1 MRYKLVIL
9 FMFIISIYGTSV
21 GQVQTQQPT
30 IAPAVIRADIA
41 ADFKPDEPKDA
52 PAGETLDVK
61 VGPTASWL
69 WRQKQAKDGEKV
81 TFVKTIE
88 LEKIT
93 NSTLAATCDNHFVF
107 YVNGQRVASG
117 DEWAVSSKVS
127 ITKHLKVGKN
137 ELRAVCVNDGTGVGG
152 FVCKLVLQLTS
163 GKLQYVVS
171 DGNWECTASDDSQQM
186 QAVFVHGNHGMSPW
200 GTPLYGSSA
209 TGLTGNVPPQTFQ
222 LLPGFQ
228 VELLY
233 TVPRN
238 THGSWVC
245 IAFDKKGRLIA
256 SDQGNKG
263 LYRITPAALA
273 GQKGPEE
280 TVVEKLDVPMTS
292 AHGMLFAFDSLYVSA
307 NGGPGSGLY
316 RLRDTNGDDQF
327 DEVTKLKSFQG
338 GGEHGPHSLRLSP
351 DGKSIVV
358 IAGNH
363 TNLPENLDASRIPTN
378 WNEDLL
384 LPRQWDARGHAAG
397 KLAPGGWIAQTDP
410 DGKHWELLSMGYRNP
425 FDFAFNSEGD
435 LFAYDADME
444 WDYGT
449 PWYRPT
455 RVVHA
460 TSGSEFG
467 WRSGTGK
474 WPTYYAD
481 SLPPAV
487 DIGPGSPVGV
497 AFGYGTNFPAKYQQA
512 LYCLDWTFGTM
523 YAVHFKPAGSS
534 YTAVKEEFLSRTP
547 LPLTDIAISPDGAMY
562 FTIGGRGA
570 QSELYRVTY
579 RGDEITRKGSLH
591 GDSVAA
597 QQARKLRRSL
607 EQRHHPAV
615 EDAVDE
621 AVAFALKNMGHSDR
635 YIRYAARIALENQP
649 VSLWRNQLM
658 PMKMN
663 SNAME
668 VINGTIALARQGEST
683 DAVRALTLLQ
693 SLSYERLERTQ
704 QLDLLRAYSLV
715 FIRLGQGTLEQ
726 QAAILADLDPQF
738 PSTDNAKNR
747 ELCSVLVYLNS
758 ATIAGKC
765 LKLMKLEDTSKNE
778 TVEDFLTRNRGYGQ
792 TIANS
797 INNRPE
803 IQKMHYAY
811 ALRNLR
817 YGWTLE
823 QRREYLEWFV
833 NARKKSGGASY
844 VGFLDNIQ
852 KEAVANMSQAERDA
866 LADSTLRPPPMEA
879 ELPKAAGPGSAWTVE
894 QLLRLANNG
903 LAARSFDR
911 GKIMFAAA
919 KCGSCHRFDGA
930 GGATGPDLSNV
941 AGRFSHRDL
950 IEAIVLPSKVISDQ
964 YRAMVI
970 TTNDGK
976 VYSGRVTN
984 DVGGK
989 LTVSVDAVDPTKT
1002 VVIEKSNVDEMEPA
1016 KASLMP
1022 AKLLNELNQNEVL
1035 DLLAYMLSRG
1045 NPQSNMFKGTDRKSS
1060 E

>member
-1 MRYKLVIL
+1 MRYQLIVL
-9 FMFIISIYGTSV
+9 FTCIISIGSTSV
-21 GQVQTQQPT
+21 GQAQTQQPT
-30 IAPAVIRADIA
+30 IAPSVIRVDLAGNA
-41 ADFKPDEPKDA
+41 KPDATTDTPEAKKL
-52 PAGETLDVK
+52 EITL
-61 VGPTASWL
+61 GPTSSWL
-69 WRQKQAKDGEKV
+69 WRNKAAVDGERV

-107 YVNGQRVASG
+107 YVNGQRVTAG
-117 DEWAVSSKVS
+117 DEWAVSSNVS
-127 ITKHLKVGKN
+127 ITKYLKVGKN
-137 ELRAVCVNDGTGVGG
+137 ELRAVCVNDGTGIGG
-152 FVCKLVLQLTS
+152 FVCKLVLQLAS
-163 GKLQYVVS
+163 GKLQYVVTDEKWKCTVS
-171 DGNWECTASDDSQQM
+171 DGSQEM
-186 QAVFVHGNHGMSPW
+186 QAVFVHGKHGMSPW
-200 GTPLYGSSA
+200 GTPLHGSSSG
-209 TGLTGNVPPQTFQ
+209 GLAGDVPPQTFQ

-233 TVPRN
+233 SVPRD
-238 THGSWVC
+238 TQGSWVC
-245 IAFDKKGRLIA
+245 IAVDKKGRLIA

-263 LYRITPAALA
+263 LYRITPAAV
-273 GQKGPEE
+273 GEQTGPKE
-280 TVVEKLDVPMTS
+280 TIVEKLDVPMTS
-292 AHGMLFAFDSLYVSA
+292 AHGMLFAFNSLYVSA

-327 DEVTKLKSFQG
+327 DEVKKLKAFQG

-363 TNLPENLDASRIPTN
+363 TNLPAELDASRIPTN
-378 WNEDLL
+378 WNEDFL

-410 DGKHWELLSMGYRNP
+410 NGEHWELLSMGYRNP
-425 FDFAFNSEGD
+425 FDFAFNPEGD
-435 LFAYDADME
+435 MFAYDADME

-481 SLPPAV
+481 SLPTAV

-497 AFGYGTNFPAKYQQA
+497 AFGYGAKFPVKYQQA

-523 YAVHFKPAGSS
+523 YAVHFTPAGSS
-534 YTAVKEEFLSRTP
+534 YSAVKEEFLSRTP
-547 LPLTDIAISPDGAMY
+547 LPLTDVAIGPDGAMY

-579 RGDEITRKGSLH
+579 RGGESINSGKMN
-591 GDSVAA
+591 GDSTAA
-597 QQARKLRRSL
+597 QELRKLRRSL
-607 EQRHHPAV
+607 EELHLPTAA
-615 EDAVDE
+615 DAVAE
-621 AVAFALKNMGHSDR
+621 TVAFALKHLGHSDR
-635 YIRYAARIALENQP
+635 HIRYAARIALENQP
-649 VSLWRNQLM
+649 VALWRQQVLQLT
-658 PMKMN
+658 KVN
-663 SNAME
+663 SNAIA
-668 VINGTIALARQGEST
+668 VINGTIALARQGEAT
-683 DAVRALTLLQ
+683 DDVGALTQLQ
-693 SLSYERLERTQ
+693 SLSFEQLEHTQ

-715 FIRLGQGTLEQ
+715 FIRLGNGNIEQ
-726 QAAILADLDPQF
+726 TATILANLDPRF
-738 PSTDNAKNR
+738 PSQDNALNR
-747 ELCSVLVYLNS
+747 ELCNVLVYLNS

-765 LKLMKLEDTSKNE
+765 LKLLGLEDTSKSD
-778 TVEDFLTRNRGYGQ
+778 TIEDYLTRNPGYGQ

-823 QRREYLEWFV
+823 QRREFLEWFV
-833 NARKKSGGASY
+833 VARKKSGGASY

-852 KEAVANMSQAERDA
+852 KEAVANMSQAERDS
-866 LADSTLRPPPMEA
+866 LADSTLRPPPVEA
-879 ELPKAAGPGSAWTVE
+879 ELPKPVGPGSEWTVE
-894 QLLRLANNG
+894 QLLGLANSG
-903 LAARSFDR
+903 LSERNFDR
-911 GKIMFAAA
+911 GKTMFAAA

-941 AGRFSHRDL
+941 AGRFSHHDL
-950 IEAIVLPSKVISDQ
+950 LEAIVLPSKVISDQ

-976 VYSGRVTN
+976 IYSGRVTN
-984 DVGGK
+984 DAGGEF
-989 LTVSVDAVDPTKT
+989 TVSVDAVDPTKT
-1002 VVIEKSNVDEMEPA
+1002 VVIKKSNVDEMAPA
-1016 KASLMP
+1016 KVSLMP
-1022 AKLLNELNQNEVL
+1022 AKLLNELNQDEVL

-1045 NPQSNMFKGTDRKSS
+1045 NPQSAMFGRVNSK
-1060 E
+1060 

>member
-1 MRYKLVIL
+1 
-9 FMFIISIYGTSV
+9 MFIMSTCGSSV
-21 GQVQTQQPT
+21 GDAQTQQPT
-30 IAPAVIRADIA
+30 IANSVLRVDLA
-41 ADFKPDEPKDA
+41 ADFKQDDPQKSPADATLNVKD
-52 PAGETLDVK
+52 
-61 VGPTASWL
+61 GPTASWL
-69 WRQKQAKDGEKV
+69 WRQKQAGDGEQV

-88 LEKIT
+88 LEKVT
-93 NSTLAATCDNHFVF
+93 SSTLVATCDNHFVF

-117 DEWAVSSKVS
+117 DEWATSARVS
-127 ITKHLKVGKN
+127 ITKQLKVGKN
-137 ELRAVCVNDGTGVGG
+137 ELRAVCVNDGVGVGG
-152 FVCKLVLQLTS
+152 FICKLVLQLAS
-163 GKLQYVVS
+163 EKLQYVVS
-171 DGNWECTASDDSQQM
+171 DQNWACTVSDNSQEM
-186 QAVFVHGNHGMSPW
+186 QAVFVHGKHGMSPW
-200 GTPLYGSSA
+200 GTPLYGTKSG
-209 TGLTGNVPPQTFQ
+209 GLVGDVPPQTFQ

-228 VELLY
+228 AELLY
-233 TVPRN
+233 TVPRD
-238 THGSWVC
+238 TQGSWVC
-245 IAFDKKGRLIA
+245 IAFDNKGRLIA

-363 TNLPENLDASRIPTN
+363 TNVPQNLDASRIPMN

-410 DGKHWELLSMGYRNP
+410 AGERWELLSMGYRNP

-497 AFGYGTNFPAKYQQA
+497 AFGYGTKFPAKYQHA

-523 YAVHFKPAGSS
+523 YAVHLTPAGSS

-547 LPLTDIAISPDGAMY
+547 LPLTDIAIGPDGAMY

-579 RGDEITRKGSLH
+579 RGNELITNKNPI
-591 GDSVAA
+591 GDTVTEEQLLAHH
-597 QQARKLRRSL
+597 LRRSL
-607 EQRHHPAV
+607 EQLHHHV
-615 EDAVDE
+615 GEDLVDDAV
-621 AVAFALKNMGHSDR
+621 ALALKHLGHSDR
-635 YIRYAARIALENQP
+635 HIRYAARIALENQP
-649 VSLWRNQLM
+649 VSLWRQQVLRPTQIN
-658 PMKMN
+658 N
-663 SNAME
+663 NAAA
-668 VINGTIALARQGEST
+668 VINGTIAIARQGESA
-683 DAVRALTLLQ
+683 DATGTLTLLQ
-693 SLSYERLERTQ
+693 SLSYERLDRIE

-715 FIRLGQGTLEQ
+715 FVRLGNGTIKQ
-726 QAAILADLDPQF
+726 QAAITKNLDLQF
-738 PSTDNAKNR
+738 PSKDDAVNR

-758 ATIAGKC
+758 PTIAGKC
-765 LKLMKLEDTSKNE
+765 LKLMALEDTSKTDN
-778 TVEDFLTRNRGYGQ
+778 VKDFLTRNRGYGQ

-833 NARKKSGGASY
+833 VARKKSGGASY
-844 VGFLDNIQ
+844 IGFLDNIQ
-852 KEAVANMSQAERDA
+852 KEAVANMSPAERDA
-866 LADSTLRPPPMEA
+866 LADSTLRPPPA
-879 ELPKAAGPGSAWTVE
+879 EEDLPKAVGPGNEWTVE
-894 QLLRLANNG
+894 LLLGLTNG
-903 LAARSFDR
+903 GLKKRDFDR
-911 GKIMFAAA
+911 GKTMFAAA

-950 IEAIVLPSKVISDQ
+950 IEAIVVPSKVISDQ

-970 TTNDGK
+970 ATNDGK

-984 DVGGK
+984 DVDGE
-989 LTVSVDAVDPTKT
+989 LTVSIDAVDPTKT
-1002 VVIEKSNVDEMEPA
+1002 VVIKKSNVDEMEPA
-1016 KASLMP
+1016 KVSLMP
-1022 AKLLNELNQNEVL
+1022 AKLLNELNQDEVL

-1045 NPQSNMFKGTDRKSS
+1045 NPQSNMFINIES

>member
-1 MRYKLVIL
+1 
-9 FMFIISIYGTSV
+9 MFIIVICGTV
-21 GQVQTQQPT
+21 AGQVQTQQPT
-30 IAPAVIRADIA
+30 VAPSVIRVDLA
-41 ADFKPDEPKDA
+41 ANFKPEEPTDA
-52 PAGETLDVK
+52 PAGEILDVK
-61 VGPTASWL
+61 LGPVASWL
-69 WRQKQAKDGEKV
+69 WRKKQAGDGERV

-88 LEKIT
+88 LEKVT
-93 NSTLAATCDNHFVF
+93 NSTLVATCDNHFVF

-117 DEWAVSSKVS
+117 DEWASSSSVSVA
-127 ITKHLKVGKN
+127 KHLKVGKN
-137 ELRAVCVNDGTGVGG
+137 ELRAVCVNDGVGLGG
-152 FVCKLVLQLTS
+152 FVCKLVLQLAS

-171 DGNWECTASDDSQQM
+171 DEHWTCTVSDGSPEM
-186 QAVFVHGNHGMSPW
+186 QAVFVHGKHGMRPW
-200 GTPLYGSSA
+200 GTPLHGSSSGA
-209 TGLTGNVPPQTFQ
+209 LVGDVPPQTFQ

-233 TVPRN
+233 SVPRD
-238 THGSWVC
+238 TQGSWVC

-256 SDQGNKG
+256 SDQGGKG

-273 GQKGPEE
+273 GEIGPPE
-280 TVVEKLDVPMTS
+280 TTVEKLDVPMTS

-327 DEVTKLKSFQG
+327 DEVKKLKVFRG

-363 TNLPENLDASRIPTN
+363 TDIPADLDASRIPTN
-378 WNEDLL
+378 WSEDFL

-425 FDFAFNSEGD
+425 FDFAFNTEGD
-435 LFAYDADME
+435 IFAYDADME

-497 AFGYGTNFPAKYQQA
+497 AFGYGTKFPAKYRHA

-523 YAVHFKPAGSS
+523 YAVHFTPAGSS

-547 LPLTDIAISPDGAMY
+547 LPLTDAAIGPDGAMY

-579 RGDEITRKGSLH
+579 RGDKLTGDGNPT
-591 GDSVAA
+591 GDSATA
-597 QQARKLRRSL
+597 QQMRKLRRSL
-607 EQRHHPAV
+607 EQLHHHAN
-615 EDAVDE
+615 EDS
-621 AVAFALKNMGHSDR
+621 VAETVTFALKHIGHSDR
-635 YIRYAARIALENQP
+635 HIRYAARIALENQP
-649 VSLWRNQLM
+649 VSLWRKQVIPAKSDNNPL
-658 PMKMN
+658 
-663 SNAME
+663 A

-683 DAVRALTLLQ
+683 DAARALTLLQ
-693 SLSYERLERTQ
+693 SLSFQRLERTQ

-715 FIRLGQGTLEQ
+715 FIRLGNGSPEQ
-726 QAAILADLDPQF
+726 QAAVLGELDPLF
-738 PSTDNAKNR
+738 PAKDNALNR
-747 ELCSVLVYLNS
+747 ELCNVLVYLNS

-765 LKLMKLEDTSKNE
+765 LKLMGLEDTTKSDR
-778 TVEDFLTRNRGYGQ
+778 VEDFLTRNRGYGQ

-833 NARKKSGGASY
+833 VARKKSGGASY

-866 LADSTLRPPPMEA
+866 LADSTLRPPPSEA
-879 ELPKAAGPGSAWTVE
+879 ELPKAVGPGSEWTVE
-894 QLLRLANNG
+894 QLLVLAKSG
-903 LAARSFDR
+903 LSERNFDR
-911 GKIMFAAA
+911 GKTMFAAA

-941 AGRFSHRDL
+941 AGRYSHRDL

-984 DVGGK
+984 DTDGV

-1002 VVIEKSNVDEMEPA
+1002 VVVKKSNIDEMAPA
-1016 KASLMP
+1016 KVSLMP
-1022 AKLLNELNQNEVL
+1022 AKLLNELNQGEVL

-1045 NPQSNMFKGTDRKSS
+1045 NPQSNMFGSINSK
-1060 E
+1060 

>member
-1 MRYKLVIL
+1 MRYQRVVL
-9 FMFIISIYGTSV
+9 FMFIIVICGTVV

-30 IAPAVIRADIA
+30 LAPAVIRVDLA
-41 ADFKPDEPKDA
+41 ADFKPDEPTDL
-52 PAGETLDVK
+52 PAGKILDVK
-61 VGPTASWL
+61 IGPTASWL

-88 LEKIT
+88 LEKVT
-93 NSTLAATCDNHFVF
+93 NSTLVATCDNHFVF
-107 YVNGQRVASG
+107 YVNGQRVAAG
-117 DEWAVSSKVS
+117 DEWATSSSVS

-137 ELRAVCVNDGTGVGG
+137 EFRAVCVNDGTGIGG
-152 FVCKLVLQLTS
+152 FVCKLVLQLAS
-163 GKLQYVVS
+163 GKLQHVVT
-171 DGNWECTASDDSQQM
+171 DGNWECTASDDSLEM
-186 QAVFVHGNHGMSPW
+186 QAVFVHGKHGMSPW
-200 GTPLYGSSA
+200 GTPLYGSKSG
-209 TGLTGNVPPQTFQ
+209 GLVGDVPPQTFQ
-222 LLPGFQ
+222 VLPGFQ

-233 TVPRN
+233 TVSRA
-238 THGSWVC
+238 TQGSWVC
-245 IAFDKKGRLIA
+245 IAFDTKGRLIA

-263 LYRITPAALA
+263 LYRITPAALP

-327 DEVTKLKSFQG
+327 DEVTKLKSFRG

-363 TNLPENLDASRIPTN
+363 TDIPAELDASRIPTN
-378 WNEDLL
+378 WSEDFL

-497 AFGYGTNFPAKYQQA
+497 AFGYGTKFPAKYQHA

-523 YAVHFKPAGSS
+523 YAVHFTPAGSS

-547 LPLTDIAISPDGAMY
+547 LPLTDITIGPDGAMY

-579 RGDEITRKGSLH
+579 RGNELITSQPNPI
-591 GDSVAA
+591 GDTVTEEQMLAHHLR
-597 QQARKLRRSL
+597 RKLERL
-607 EQRHHPAV
+607 HHHV
-615 EDAVDE
+615 GEDLVDDT
-621 AVAFALKNMGHSDR
+621 VALALKHLGHSDR
-635 YIRYAARIALENQP
+635 HIRYAARIALENQP
-649 VSLWRNQLM
+649 VSLWRKQLIG
-658 PMKMN
+658 MKSS
-663 SNAME
+663 SNATG

-683 DAVRALTLLQ
+683 DAARALTLLQ
-693 SLSYERLERTQ
+693 SLSYERLQRTQ

-715 FIRLGQGTLEQ
+715 FIRLGQGTL
-726 QAAILADLDPQF
+726 
-738 PSTDNAKNR
+738 
-747 ELCSVLVYLNS
+747 
-758 ATIAGKC
+758 
-765 LKLMKLEDTSKNE
+765 
-778 TVEDFLTRNRGYGQ
+778 
-792 TIANS
+792 
-797 INNRPE
+797 
-803 IQKMHYAY
+803 
-811 ALRNLR
+811 
-817 YGWTLE
+817 
-823 QRREYLEWFV
+823 
-833 NARKKSGGASY
+833 
-844 VGFLDNIQ
+844 
-852 KEAVANMSQAERDA
+852 
-866 LADSTLRPPPMEA
+866 
-879 ELPKAAGPGSAWTVE
+879 
-894 QLLRLANNG
+894 
-903 LAARSFDR
+903 
-911 GKIMFAAA
+911 
-919 KCGSCHRFDGA
+919 
-930 GGATGPDLSNV
+930 
-941 AGRFSHRDL
+941 
-950 IEAIVLPSKVISDQ
+950 
-964 YRAMVI
+964 
-970 TTNDGK
+970 
-976 VYSGRVTN
+976 
-984 DVGGK
+984 
-989 LTVSVDAVDPTKT
+989 
-1002 VVIEKSNVDEMEPA
+1002 
-1016 KASLMP
+1016 
-1022 AKLLNELNQNEVL
+1022 
-1035 DLLAYMLSRG
+1035 
-1045 NPQSNMFKGTDRKSS
+1045 
-1060 E
+1060 

>member
-1 MRYKLVIL
+1 MRYQVVVLST
-9 FMFIISIYGTSV
+9 FIVFICGTAV

-30 IAPAVIRADIA
+30 IAPSVIRIDLA
-41 ADFKPDEPKDA
+41 ADFKPDEPTDA
-52 PAGETLDVK
+52 PLGEILDVK
-61 VGPTASWL
+61 LGPTASWL
-69 WRQKQAKDGEKV
+69 WRQKQAGDGERV

-93 NSTLAATCDNHFVF
+93 NSTLVATCDNHFVF
-107 YVNGQRVASG
+107 YVNGQRVSAG
-117 DEWAVSSKVS
+117 DEWAVSSSVS
-127 ITKHLKVGKN
+127 ITKYLKVGKN

-152 FVCKLVLQLTS
+152 FVCKLVLQLAS
-163 GKLQYVVS
+163 GKLQYVVT
-171 DGNWECTASDDSQQM
+171 DENWKCTASDNSQEM
-186 QAVFVHGNHGMSPW
+186 QAVFVHGKHGMSPW
-200 GTPLYGSSA
+200 GTPLYGSRSG
-209 TGLTGNVPPQTFQ
+209 GLVGDVPPQTFQ

-233 TVPRN
+233 TVPRG
-238 THGSWVC
+238 TQGSWVC

-256 SDQGNKG
+256 SDQGNQG
-263 LYRITPAALA
+263 LYRITPAALP
-273 GQKGPEE
+273 GLSGPEE
-280 TVVEKLDVPMTS
+280 TIVEKLDVPMTS

-327 DEVTKLKSFQG
+327 DEVKKLKSFQG

-363 TNLPENLDASRIPTN
+363 TNLPQNLDASRIPTN
-378 WNEDLL
+378 WNEDFL

-410 DGKHWELLSMGYRNP
+410 AGKYWELLSMGYRNP
-425 FDFAFNSEGD
+425 FDFAFNTEGD
-435 LFAYDADME
+435 MFAYDADME

-497 AFGYGTNFPAKYQQA
+497 AFGYGTNFPAKYQHA

-523 YAVHFKPAGSS
+523 YAVHFTPSGSS

-547 LPLTDIAISPDGAMY
+547 LPLTDVAIGPDGAMY
-562 FTIGGRGA
+562 FMIGGRGA

-579 RGDEITRKGSLH
+579 RGSEITRKESLH
-591 GDSVAA
+591 GDSITA
-597 QQARKLRRSL
+597 QQMRKLRRSL
-607 EQRHHPAV
+607 EQLHHHATA
-615 EDAVDE
+615 ESVDE
-621 AVAFALKNMGHSDR
+621 TVAVALKHLGHSDR
-635 YIRYAARIALENQP
+635 HIRYAARIALENQP
-649 VSLWRNQLM
+649 VSLWRQQVLR
-658 PMKMN
+658 PAKLK
-663 SNAME
+663 SNAMA

-683 DAVRALTLLQ
+683 DAAGALTLLQ

-715 FIRLGQGTLEQ
+715 FIRLGNGTIEQ
-726 QAAILADLDPQF
+726 QAAVLDVLDPRF
-738 PSTDNAKNR
+738 PFKDNALNR

-765 LKLMKLEDTSKNE
+765 LKLMGLKDTSKSE
-778 TVEDFLTRNRGYGQ
+778 TVDDFLTRNRGYGQ

-833 NARKKSGGASY
+833 VARKKSGGASY

-852 KEAVANMSQAERDA
+852 KEAVANMSQAERDS
-866 LADSTLRPPPMEA
+866 LADSTLRPPPVDA
-879 ELPKAAGPGSAWTVE
+879 ELPKPVGPGSEWNVD
-894 QLLRLANNG
+894 QLIGLANSG
-903 LAARSFDR
+903 LLERNFDR
-911 GKIMFAAA
+911 GKTMFAAA

-984 DVGGK
+984 DADGE

-1002 VVIEKSNVDEMEPA
+1002 VIIEKSNVDEMAPA

-1022 AKLLNELNQNEVL
+1022 AKLLNELNQDEVL

-1045 NPQSNMFKGTDRKSS
+1045 NPHSNMFKSTDSK
-1060 E
+1060 